1 MLNTNAKHARQTTA
15 VRTRIVAVIMVRR
28 DPAAFIPTNVM
39 TNVQTEG
46 EEEEEETEIDVR
58 EAEEAVGGQ
67 TIVDN
72 MVDPPMI
79 AVVVED
85 ITRETRII
93 PKEVTVVVVIVVV
106 VATSRRT
113 FSTSNSNSSNKD
125 TPVMLQHHSTGDVE
139 NLNCLIIRECFST

>member
-28 DPAAFIPTNVM
+28 DPAAFIPTNV
-39 TNVQTEG
+39 TINVQTEG
-46 EEEEEETEIDVR
+46 EVEEETEIDVLG
-58 EAEEAVGGQ
+58 AEEAVGGQ
-67 TIVDN
+67 TMVDN
-72 MVDPPMI
+72 MVDPPMT
-79 AVVVED
+79 AVVVGD

-93 PKEVTVVVVIVVV
+93 PKGVTVVVVIVVV
-106 VATSRRT
+106 AATSRRT

-125 TPVMLQHHSTGDVE
+125 TQVMLQHRSTGDVE

>member
-1 MLNTNAKHARQTTA
+1 MLNTNGKHARQTTA

-28 DPAAFIPTNVM
+28 DPAAFIPTNVT

-46 EEEEEETEIDVR
+46 EEEETEIDVR
-58 EAEEAVGGQ
+58 EAEEVVGGQ
-67 TIVDN
+67 TMVDN

-79 AVVVED
+79 AVVVGD

-93 PKEVTVVVVIVVV
+93 PKGVTVVVVIVVV
-106 VATSRRT
+106 AATSRRT

-139 NLNCLIIRECFST
+139 NLNCFILQECFST